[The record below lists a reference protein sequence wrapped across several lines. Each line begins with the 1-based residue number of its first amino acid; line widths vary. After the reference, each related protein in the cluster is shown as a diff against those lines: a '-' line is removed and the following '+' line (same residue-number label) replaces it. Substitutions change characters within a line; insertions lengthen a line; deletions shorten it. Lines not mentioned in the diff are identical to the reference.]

1 MLLTNL
7 LQCGI
12 IRTIMEH
19 VRSKDLG
26 TSANHHGEPTSY
38 TTYIT
43 WYSNEELVEMPS
55 EKEQQTQST
64 TTAQQMGVKA
74 YEAAR
79 LVSCVEAQKEAPS
92 MSLEEFKKQLEEAR
106 KVEERVKDNVR
117 ETKRREQA
125 YARNRRTSRIPG
137 AIIANAAIA

>member
-1 MLLTNL
+1 
-7 LQCGI
+7 
-12 IRTIMEH
+12 
-19 VRSKDLG
+19 
-26 TSANHHGEPTSY
+26 
-38 TTYIT
+38 
-43 WYSNEELVEMPS
+43 MPS

>member
-7 LQCGI
+7 LHCGI

-79 LVSCVEAQKEAPS
+79 LVSCVE
-92 MSLEEFKKQLEEAR
+92 EAR